1 MSEGRLL
8 NRERE
13 CRVAGFSKQEGR
25 METQAQQEQMENRIS
40 KYFEGN
46 TVSVL
51 LEGIRQAEPRVVER
65 PAMHL
70 RRMTGMPIDELPA
83 TRLKPL
89 NPDRI
94 VKLMKQQGV
103 EAKVFCV
110 HSSRKENFVV
120 KSLKWNWHV
129 LPLKK
134 SGTKVP
140 SEILERVALLLE
152 HGARIEKLY
161 VAKPIENSIGKVLAE
176 EVVIQGKALAVELHR
191 LGNGALEA
199 FQEMQRGRNPV
210 PTLLHYLPDPVLLVK
225 LQGYVELVE
234 VGRWL

>member
-1 MSEGRLL
+1 
-8 NRERE
+8 
-13 CRVAGFSKQEGR
+13 
-25 METQAQQEQMENRIS
+25 METQGQEQMENRIS

-51 LEGIRQAEPRVVER
+51 LDGIRVQEPRVVER
-65 PAMHL
+65 PTTPL
-70 RRMTGMPIDELPA
+70 RRMAGLPISEPP
-83 TRLKPL
+83 TPRVRLL
-89 NPDRI
+89 NPERA
-94 VKLMKQQGV
+94 VKLLKQQGV
-103 EAKVFCV
+103 EAKIFCI
-110 HSSRKENFVV
+110 HGSRKQNFVV

-129 LPLKK
+129 LSLKK

-152 HGARIEKLY
+152 QGARIDKLY
-161 VAKPIENSIGKVLAE
+161 IAKPIENGVGKVFVG
-176 EVVIQGKALAVELHR
+176 EVVIQGKALAAEVSR
-191 LGNGALEA
+191 LGKGALEA
-199 FQEMQRGRNPV
+199 FQEMQRGQNPL